1 MTDKYAI
8 PVLKFCTEC
17 GGKLEHIVPEGEH
30 IPRYVC
36 PHCGKVHYQNPKNIV
51 GTIPVSGDEVLLCRR
66 AIEPGYGMWTL
77 PAGHQEMKE
86 TTGQGAER
94 ETREEAGVEVVTGDP
109 YIQMDLPFASQTH
122 MYFLGPMK
130 NRDFLPGEESLECK
144 FFKEEDIP
152 WDQIAFGTVRKAL
165 EIYFADR
172 KKGRFEFHYFTK
184 FRPGLDW

>member
-8 PVLKFCTEC
+8 PVLKFCTDC

-30 IPRYVC
+30 IARYVC
-36 PHCGKVHYQNPKNIV
+36 PNCGKVHYQNPKNIV
-51 GTIPVSGDEVLLCRR
+51 GTIPIFGDEVLLCRR
-66 AIEPGYGMWTL
+66 AIEPGYGLWTL

-86 TTGQGAER
+86 TTGQGAAR
-94 ETREEAGVEVVTGDP
+94 ETWEEAGVEVETGDP

-122 MYFLGPMK
+122 MYFLGFMK
-130 NRDFLPGEESLECK
+130 NRNFQAGEESLECR

-165 EIYFADR
+165 GTFFEDR
-172 KKGRFEFHYFTK
+172 KNGRFDFHYFTK